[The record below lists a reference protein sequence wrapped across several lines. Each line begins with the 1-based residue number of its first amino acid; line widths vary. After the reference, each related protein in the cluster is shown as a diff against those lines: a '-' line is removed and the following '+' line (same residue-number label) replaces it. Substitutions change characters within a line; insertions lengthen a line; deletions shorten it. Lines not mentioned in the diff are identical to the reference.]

1 MTRWASY
8 STEEKIVTMVEAV
21 RRALVAIGEVSN
33 DELAA
38 YVKNEFGIT
47 IRPNF
52 MPVIRAAVK
61 DKENLE
67 AWRRRAGEAAPA
79 KSEEG
84 PSAAA

>member
-1 MTRWASY
+1 M
-8 STEEKIVTMVEAV
+8 MVEAV
-21 RRALVAIGEVSN
+21 RRALIAIGEVSN
-33 DELAA
+33 DELAS
-38 YVKNEFGIT
+38 YVKNEFSIT

-67 AWRRRAGEAAPA
+67 AWRRRAAKAAAA

-84 PSAAA
+84 PAAAA

>member
-1 MTRWASY
+1 M
-8 STEEKIVTMVEAV
+8 TMVEAV

-67 AWRRRAGEAAPA
+67 ARRRRAAEAAA
-79 KSEEG
+79 LKGEEG
-84 PSAAA
+84 PAAA